1 MTTPFTSFN
10 FTLPKQPTTT
20 EINAFIQEAQDFLFT
35 HLLQIGDSYFLLTE
49 IEFYIKPKLATKDA
63 VHNDNYTHGHD
74 QQLTSGHLYLHGSG
88 IDITCGNANYYG
100 GILIRG
106 ITQIDI
112 NENTV
117 STLQSLKEH
126 NIKTIIHGPHKVATA
141 LFSNIELGKDY
152 HIGFVPTNIPTS
164 KPYAFLHV
172 SESKRIGLNEQFNTE
187 DNFFEKSYRLIGHF
201 ENELFKHKKGINVTL
216 QGKESII
223 KNDFANG
230 LITAETQGKILGYQ
244 PKN

>member
-1 MTTPFTSFN
+1 MTTPITSFN

-49 IEFYIKPKLATKDA
+49 IEFYIKPILSTEDA
-63 VHNDNYTHGHD
+63 VHNDNYTHGHK
-74 QQLTSGHLYLHGSG
+74 QQLTSGSLYLHGSG
-88 IDITCGNANYYG
+88 IDITCGNADYYG

-106 ITQIDI
+106 VTQIDVK
-112 NENTV
+112 ENSV
-117 STLQSLKEH
+117 SALETLYERD
-126 NIKTIIHGPHKVATA
+126 IKTIIHGPHKVATA
-141 LFSNIELGKDY
+141 LFSNIVLGKNY
-152 HIGFVPTNIPTS
+152 HIGFVPTNIPAN

-172 SESKRIGLNEQFNTE
+172 SKSPRVGLNPNKNTAE
-187 DNFFEKSYRLIGHF
+187 DFLNKPYRIIGHF
-201 ENELFKHKKGINVTL
+201 EYNIFKCKPKHVTL